1 MTSPGL
7 RRIKTAMPVSKKRKK
22 EGKPVQRQAAP
33 TEQGGATDHPEGHSG
48 PPPLRSGK
56 PKNPFVAH
64 QPTLRGS
71 QRGR

>member
-1 MTSPGL
+1 
-7 RRIKTAMPVSKKRKK
+7 MPVSKKRKK
-22 EGKPVQRQAAP
+22 EGKPVQRQAPRVEKTSAS
-33 TEQGGATDHPEGHSG
+33 EHPESHGG

-64 QPTLRGS
+64 QPTHRGS